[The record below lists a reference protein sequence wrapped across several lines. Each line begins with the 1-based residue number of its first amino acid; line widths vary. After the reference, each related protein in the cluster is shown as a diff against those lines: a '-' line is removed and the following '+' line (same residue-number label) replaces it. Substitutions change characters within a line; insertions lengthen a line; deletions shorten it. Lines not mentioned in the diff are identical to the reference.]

1 MKFLMV
7 PQNICSVTVRIV
19 IIVVCMYGYDIRYL
33 HDKCQQVYVCVD
45 MIYDNLFHYLGQASI
60 I

>member
-1 MKFLMV
+1 MV
-7 PQNICSVTVRIV
+7 PQNICSVTVLIV

-33 HDKCQQVYVCVD
+33 HDKCQQVCVCVD